1 MFFYTNTSD
10 EGAQSDESYDKLRV
24 FLSIILCE
32 EAQKVDDYDKYIEKS
47 LVELLFNLLNIFH
60 YL

>member
-32 EAQKVDDYDKYIEKS
+32 EAQK
-47 LVELLFNLLNIFH
+47 
-60 YL
+60 